1 MWFYTCY
8 FFYIYLLI
16 FDGIPCATTTLALP
30 PQSRDAGSKG
40 SHLNTPKPT
49 ISVDPRDIWDE
60 VREVTEGSINVDTKD
75 NTPKNLFQPTS
86 FLNPGYGVL
95 FEHIGQLHQSVYKH
109 YLIIA
114 LKIPTLHHMPHEPE
128 QWYKGCEEGKQTL
141 IRSYENLIFKSVF
154 NEDYCA
160 IDRFKHLYTDIT
172 RILHSDIPALL
183 PNQEV
188 PYADFQF
195 FNSTFQPMPKNIYH
209 PENPNKTH
217 NRLKRDI
224 SDTGPIPLLEIQRA
238 LDYLSKY
245 GDPITLDADTIFA
258 ELQSNVTHNR
268 QKRFLGSL
276 IRGITRLFKGGNIFG
291 KIVSGIK
298 KVGGFIF
305 KGIKGLLHRRKN
317 TALLN
322 AARTMATRSKRFIVG
337 KLYKFTRFKGLHIGK
352 SSLSTTLKRTW
363 HKTKFW
369 IKK

>member
-30 PQSRDAGSKG
+30 HQSRDAGSKG
-40 SHLNTPKPT
+40 SHLHTPKPT

-109 YLIIA
+109 YLIIP

-195 FNSTFQPMPKNIYH
+195 FNSTFQSMPKNIYH
-209 PENPNKTH
+209 LENPNNTH

-224 SDTGPIPLLEIQRA
+224 SDNGPIPLLEIQRA

-363 HKTKFW
+363 HKT
-369 IKK
+369 

>member
-8 FFYIYLLI
+8 FFYLYLLI

-30 PQSRDAGSKG
+30 QSRDPASKG
-40 SHLNTPKPT
+40 SYPNAPKPT
-49 ISVDPRDIWDE
+49 ISIDPRDIWEE

-114 LKIPTLHHMPHEPE
+114 LKIPTLQHMPHEPE
-128 QWYKGCEEGKQTL
+128 QWYKGYEEGKETL
-141 IRSYENLIFKSVF
+141 ICSYENLIFKSVF
-154 NEDYCA
+154 NEGYCA
-160 IDRFKHLYTDIT
+160 KDRFKHLYTDIT

-188 PYADFQF
+188 PYADFKF
-195 FNSTFQPMPKNIYH
+195 YNSTSQPMPKNIYH
-209 PENPNKTH
+209 PEHPNKTH
-217 NRLKRDI
+217 NRPKRDI
-224 SDTGPIPLLEIQRA
+224 SDIGPIPLLEIQRA

-245 GDPITLDADTIFA
+245 GDPISLDADTIFA
-258 ELQSNVTHNR
+258 EIQSNVTNNR

-276 IRGITRLFKGGNIFG
+276 IRGITHLFKGGNIFG

-298 KVGGFIF
+298 KVGIFIF

-317 TALLN
+317 TA
-322 AARTMATRSKRFIVG
+322 RTLATRSRRFIVS
-337 KLYKFTRFKGLHIGK
+337 KLYKFT
-352 SSLSTTLKRTW
+352 
-363 HKTKFW
+363 
-369 IKK
+369 

>member
-1 MWFYTCY
+1 MVLHLLFL
-8 FFYIYLLI
+8 YIYLLI
-16 FDGIPCATTTLALP
+16 FDGIPCATTTPALP
-30 PQSRDAGSKG
+30 HQSRDAGSKG

-86 FLNPGYGVL
+86 FLYPGYGVL
-95 FEHIGQLHQSVYKH
+95 FEHI
-109 YLIIA
+109 
-114 LKIPTLHHMPHEPE
+114 
-128 QWYKGCEEGKQTL
+128 
-141 IRSYENLIFKSVF
+141 
-154 NEDYCA
+154 D
-160 IDRFKHLYTDIT
+160 
-172 RILHSDIPALL
+172 
-183 PNQEV
+183 
-188 PYADFQF
+188 
-195 FNSTFQPMPKNIYH
+195 H

-224 SDTGPIPLLEIQRA
+224 SDTCPVPLLEIQRA

-258 ELQSNVTHNR
+258 ELQSNATHNR

-337 KLYKFTRFKGLHIGK
+337 KLYKFT
-352 SSLSTTLKRTW
+352 
-363 HKTKFW
+363 
-369 IKK
+369 